1 VVKRERSASLFFWTT
16 AGSSEFSLPLTF
28 CSNSLAEDDNHKPEM
43 TIAITPFEGVC
54 GFRPLAEITH
64 FLHVINRL
72 LSQVPLT
79 GIVLWVPGMEL
90 LREFLV
96 GVGLDSKMTITSP
109 R

>member
-1 VVKRERSASLFFWTT
+1 
-16 AGSSEFSLPLTF
+16 
-28 CSNSLAEDDNHKPEM
+28 M

-64 FLHVINRL
+64 FLHNRL

-96 GVGLDSKMTITSP
+96 GVGLDTEDG
-109 R
+109 